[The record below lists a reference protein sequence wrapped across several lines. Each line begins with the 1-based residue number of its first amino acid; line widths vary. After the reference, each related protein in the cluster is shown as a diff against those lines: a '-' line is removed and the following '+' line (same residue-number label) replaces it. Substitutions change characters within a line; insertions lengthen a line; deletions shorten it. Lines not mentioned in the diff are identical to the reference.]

1 MSKEERKV
9 PELRFKGF
17 HDDWEHRKLNDVLLQ
32 MKSGLSRKLS
42 VTDIGLP
49 VIRAN
54 NINNGKLD
62 LINDIKYWYVHDPQ
76 GAKTSNYL
84 VKRNDILVNFINS
97 ESKMGTTAIVL
108 KEPVR
113 DTIYTTNIMKLKVN
127 TKEYHPYFIFQQTLT
142 GKYKN
147 YIKIITKPAVNQSSF
162 TTVDFKK
169 YNFHVPN
176 YNEQQK
182 ISSLLQNFDNLITLH
197 QRKYVNLVKLK
208 NVYLKKIFNQ
218 QLVFE
223 DGKNDWKEIK
233 FNEFMYRPKNL
244 LKAKNIGKNE
254 LLTVKLFG
262 KGITIANQ
270 NRALKLGA
278 TTYYKRYAGDF
289 IYGKQN
295 FFNGAFGF
303 IDKNLDGYY
312 SSGDVPTLKF
322 NSEIID
328 RYFFLSYI
336 SRENYYKRT
345 EAYSSGTG
353 SKRIHEDT
361 LLDFKIKAPIIS
373 EQRKIANLMCEI
385 DDLVNDYSQRLKYL
399 SDIKSLYINKM
410 FI

>member
-17 HDDWEHRKLNDVLLQ
+17 HDDWEQRKLKDILIVNSGKDYKHLSPGPIPVFGTGGYMLSVND
-32 MKSGLSRKLS
+32 KLS
-42 VTDIGLP
+42 NQDGIGLGRKGTINKP
-49 VIRAN
+49 QYLNSPFWTVDTLFYLTSRDN
-54 NINNGKLD
+54 NSLLFQYYVAQDINWLKFDESTGVPSLSKKTIENITKFIPTHDEQIKNGEFFKKLD
-62 LINDIKYWYVHDPQ
+62 
-76 GAKTSNYL
+76 
-84 VKRNDILVNFINS
+84 R
-97 ESKMGTTAIVL
+97 
-108 KEPVR
+108 
-113 DTIYTTNIMKLKVN
+113 
-127 TKEYHPYFIFQQTLT
+127 
-142 GKYKN
+142 
-147 YIKIITKPAVNQSSF
+147 
-162 TTVDFKK
+162 
-169 YNFHVPN
+169 
-176 YNEQQK
+176 
-182 ISSLLQNFDNLITLH
+182 LITLH

-233 FNEFMYRPKNL
+233 FNEFMYKPKNL

>member
-1 MSKEERKV
+1 
-9 PELRFKGF
+9 
-17 HDDWEHRKLNDVLLQ
+17 

-62 LINDIKYWYVHDPQ
+62 LINDIKYWYVHDSQ
-76 GAKTSNYL
+76 CAKTSNYL

-197 QRKYVNLVKLK
+197 QRKHHILGKLYSTFVDKVYPEKDKNTPMLRFNNYNREWDKTKLELLLEEFTIKSNVENEYQILSSTNTGMEFRNGRVSGKSNKGYKIIKNGDLVLSPQNLWLGNININNLGTGLVSPSYKTFHINKGDGEFLEPQLHTK
-208 NVYLKKIFNQ
+208 RMLNTFENVSTQGASVVRRNLDIDLFNQ
-218 QLVFE
+218 IIIKTPQNDEKAEIASLLISIKTLNKVYE
-223 DGKNDWKEIK
+223 KN
-233 FNEFMYRPKNL
+233 
-244 LKAKNIGKNE
+244 
-254 LLTVKLFG
+254 
-262 KGITIANQ
+262 
-270 NRALKLGA
+270 
-278 TTYYKRYAGDF
+278 
-289 IYGKQN
+289 
-295 FFNGAFGF
+295 
-303 IDKNLDGYY
+303 
-312 SSGDVPTLKF
+312 
-322 NSEIID
+322 
-328 RYFFLSYI
+328 
-336 SRENYYKRT
+336 
-345 EAYSSGTG
+345 
-353 SKRIHEDT
+353 
-361 LLDFKIKAPIIS
+361 
-373 EQRKIANLMCEI
+373 
-385 DDLVNDYSQRLKYL
+385 
-399 SDIKSLYINKM
+399 
-410 FI
+410 

>member
-17 HDDWEHRKLNDVLLQ
+17 HDDWEERKLNDVLLQ

-197 QRKYVNLVKLK
+197 QRKINTLETFKKVYLSVMFTNKNDNTPLLRFKNFTEAWEQCKFKNFVEDISTGRSSFISGKLQSNKNKFPILGSTNLIGYDSSYDYSGNFILTARVGANAGNIYRFQGDVKISDNTIYIQTKNWIFTYYLLLNFNLKRLAFGTGQPLIKASEIEKITFRLPSTAKEYRKIGQCLNNIDNLTTLHQRKLYTLKKLK
-208 NVYLKKIFNQ
+208 QAYL
-218 QLVFE
+218 
-223 DGKNDWKEIK
+223 
-233 FNEFMYRPKNL
+233 
-244 LKAKNIGKNE
+244 
-254 LLTVKLFG
+254 
-262 KGITIANQ
+262 
-270 NRALKLGA
+270 
-278 TTYYKRYAGDF
+278 
-289 IYGKQN
+289 
-295 FFNGAFGF
+295 
-303 IDKNLDGYY
+303 
-312 SSGDVPTLKF
+312 
-322 NSEIID
+322 
-328 RYFFLSYI
+328 
-336 SRENYYKRT
+336 
-345 EAYSSGTG
+345 
-353 SKRIHEDT
+353 
-361 LLDFKIKAPIIS
+361 
-373 EQRKIANLMCEI
+373 
-385 DDLVNDYSQRLKYL
+385 
-399 SDIKSLYINKM
+399 NKM